1 MIKSNTLKNRG
12 ILINFIRSYLNN
24 NRDFPSFL
32 ENSKLN
38 WDSIFIL
45 SLKEGIAPIIYKI
58 FFNSEYLKC
67 IPKYHLDLF
76 KKVYLETYSINQYL
90 SNILKEFSFRL
101 SKKDLKVIVFKGIPI
116 LELYEDIALRPMEDI
131 DLLIRSEDIDQ
142 ISDILKEMGF
152 YNDDIYPLTY
162 KKGIIKIDLHTDP
175 FSADRIGKRK
185 DLVNLSLNDIFRE
198 AKPFLNGDS
207 SILKPS
213 IYHLIILQSYH
224 ILKHSFNRLI
234 WYIDM
239 IKIFN
244 GYSPSI
250 NWTAFYNLCKKI
262 GSDRA
267 VYYSFIIPAKT
278 FDITCMSFIDKIF
291 SFSPSIIERFIINKI
306 SKGYNL
312 GRIPQLLYLYQFN
325 TLIDKIQFFWENT
338 LPNKNIILQGNP
350 QYKYKSNLYLIFNRF
365 SYITKILFE
374 DIRKVFMMKI

>member
-1 MIKSNTLKNRG
+1 
-12 ILINFIRSYLNN
+12 
-24 NRDFPSFL
+24 
-32 ENSKLN
+32 
-38 WDSIFIL
+38 
-45 SLKEGIAPIIYKI
+45 
-58 FFNSEYLKC
+58 
-67 IPKYHLDLF
+67 
-76 KKVYLETYSINQYL
+76 
-90 SNILKEFSFRL
+90 
-101 SKKDLKVIVFKGIPI
+101 
-116 LELYEDIALRPMEDI
+116 MEDI
-131 DLLIRSEDIDQ
+131 DLLIKSEDINQ
-142 ISDILKEMGF
+142 VSDVLKEMGF
-152 YNDDIYPLTY
+152 YNDNVYPLTY

-185 DLVNLSLNDIFRE
+185 DLVNLSLNDIYRE

-224 ILKHSFNRLI
+224 MLKHSFNRLI
-234 WYIDM
+234 WHIDM

-278 FDITCMSFIDKIF
+278 FDITCMSFLDKIF

-338 LPNKNIILQGNP
+338 LPNKDIILQGNP

-374 DIRKVFMMKI
+374 DIRKAFMMEI